1 MTAEDRAAIEALLAR
16 YLDAIDRF
24 DFDAVGACFV
34 ADARASYGGE
44 PPVDGRRA
52 IVDLLR
58 SRHTAEA
65 STHLLGGVVLETAG
79 DAVSARSTVVAYL
92 VRGGSVRVRG
102 LRYQDRLVRDA
113 GEWLI
118 AERVHSLS
126 WMSEVPVVA

>member
-1 MTAEDRAAIEALLAR
+1 MTEPVPHWPGRLVSIDDHKVFVRSAPSPDNAEPALLVHGLEGSSR
-16 YLDAIDRF
+16 NWTDLI
-24 DFDAVGACFV
+24 
-34 ADARASYGGE
+34 
-44 PPVDGRRA
+44 
-52 IVDLLR
+52 DLLR